1 MNLYRSDGIV
11 LRTRPLGEAD
21 KILTLLSRDRGKIE
35 VVARGARRPR
45 NRLAAAAQP
54 FSYLRVL
61 IFAGRSLEQL
71 SQAEIIKSFG
81 LIREN
86 LVKMAYASFWSEFL
100 DLLLPLEEENTG
112 LFLFTLAGLTVLE
125 KAEDPVLLS
134 RAFELR
140 ALQYL
145 GYLPELTACARC
157 GRSLEETPGG
167 FSPAGG
173 GVLCSFC
180 KDETEIKP
188 LALSA
193 AGLELMR
200 RLLTADLRSVITWE
214 VPAALQREVEN
225 ALTAFLEYRS
235 EKPIKSLGF
244 LQSILSF

>member
-1 MNLYRSDGIV
+1 MNLYRTDGIV

-21 KILTLLSRDRGKIE
+21 KILTLLTRDRGKIE

-45 NRLAAAAQP
+45 NRLAAASQP
-54 FSYLRVL
+54 FTYLKVL
-61 IFAGRSLEQL
+61 IFAGKSLDQL

-112 LFLFTLAGLTVLE
+112 LFLFSLAGLTVLE

-140 ALQYL
+140 AMQYL
-145 GYLPELTACARC
+145 GYLPELTACPVR
-157 GRSLEETPGG
+157 GSLEGAPGG
-167 FSPAGG
+167 FSPDSG
-173 GVLCSFC
+173 GVLCFSC
-180 KDETEIKP
+180 KDEAEIKP

-193 AGLELMR
+193 GGLELMR
-200 RLLTADLRSVITWE
+200 KLLTADLRSVITWE
-214 VPAALQREVEN
+214 VPAALQREVEG

-244 LQSILSF
+244 LQSILSI

>member
-1 MNLYRSDGIV
+1 VNLYRTDGIV

-21 KILTLLSRDRGKIE
+21 KVLTLLSRDRGKIE

-54 FSYLRVL
+54 FSYLKILV
-61 IFAGRSLEQL
+61 FTGRSLDQL
-71 SQAEIIKSFG
+71 SQAEIVKAFG

-86 LVKMAYASFWSEFL
+86 LVRMAYASFWSEFL

-125 KAEDPVLLS
+125 QADDPILLS

-145 GYLPELTACARC
+145 GYLPELTACAQC
-157 GRSLEETPGG
+157 GGSLEETPGG
-167 FSPAGG
+167 FSPAAG
-173 GVLCSFC
+173 GVLCSSC

-193 AGLELMR
+193 GGLELMR

-214 VPAALQREVEN
+214 IPAALQREVES